1 MFVQSCTFTNDKLII
16 QLQILGARGET
27 GYPGYPGS
35 PGTPGEQGTPGVP
48 GIPGSPGPPG
58 PVPDLSAYYQ
68 QLALAQSSNDKGPAY
83 PEPFQ
88 YLQAAVGPVG
98 QRGPPGMLL

>member
-1 MFVQSCTFTNDKLII
+1 MMTANSSS
-16 QLQILGARGET
+16 GPRGEL

-35 PGTPGEQGTPGVP
+35 PGTPGDHGSPGNP
-48 GIPGSPGPPG
+48 GIPGPPG
-58 PVPDLSAYYQ
+58 PPGPAPDLSAYYQ

-98 QRGPPGMLL
+98 QRGVPGNIY